1 MTVTFA
7 VMGQAK
13 PGRWDDAVRDAAHAG
28 KIYERHG
35 IDRVRFSTTAI
46 AGEAEGQWV
55 FSLEFPSGAAYGA
68 AQDRVM
74 ADEEMQALLHSTRAA
89 DSAVTVL
96 SSVLMVEIPTKA
108 GPGTTGPVTEAHLSR
123 LNPGGLARMLA
134 TTEEA
139 FEIARS
145 HGAVGTRLF
154 RMTYA
159 GSMTGLYAVIFEYPD
174 VATFSAGL
182 DKWGSDAKSK
192 ALMEGIDAADAP
204 TTLISSAVYT
214 DIPL

>member
-1 MTVTFA
+1 MGVMFA
-7 VMGQAK
+7 VMGRAK
-13 PGRWDDAVRDAAHAG
+13 PGRWDDCLRDAAHAG
-28 KIYERHG
+28 KVYERHG
-35 IDRVRFSTTAI
+35 IDKLRFSTTAI
-46 AGEAEGQWV
+46 AGEADGQWV

-74 ADEEMQALLHSTRAA
+74 ADDEMQALLHSTRAA
-89 DSAVTVL
+89 DSPVVVEST
-96 SSVLMVEIPTKA
+96 VLMVELPTQI

-123 LNPGGLARMLA
+123 LNPGGLARALA

-139 FEIARS
+139 FAIARS

-154 RMTYA
+154 RMTFA

-174 VATFSAGL
+174 MATFSAGL

-192 ALMEGIDAADAP
+192 ALMDGIDAADSP

-214 DIPL
+214 EIPL